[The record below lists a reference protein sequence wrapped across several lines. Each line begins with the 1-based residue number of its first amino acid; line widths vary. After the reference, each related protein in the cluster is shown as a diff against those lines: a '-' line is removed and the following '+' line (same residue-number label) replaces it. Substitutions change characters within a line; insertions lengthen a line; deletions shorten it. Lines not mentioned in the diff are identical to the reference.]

1 MQAASPAPEPPATPP
16 VPLALSLPILPPLC
30 HVPSPG
36 PGAGA
41 VPAAYHQPPDA
52 LTPGTSSSPGRR
64 GFYDD
69 LQHYNP
75 APPFVDHT
83 EDQMLRED
91 YNRLRARRTSAT
103 LSSSPAANISPSS
116 LSVHRRSLGDNTQR
130 LPSDFAPSP
139 VPPHVNP
146 VPPYL
151 DYIEDEMLRNDH
163 VRVRSSARGNSVGT
177 FSSEQVPAAFPTNN
191 IVPSYASSSSSTS
204 AISPSSRH
212 QPVASEEANDRW
224 SRDRLTDR
232 RRAMLASQRDDN
244 SRPGP
249 WTQAWSRTADEPFNA
264 ETNNDRYWEAEYSP
278 AYIERRPL
286 QQRTSSSSSSSSS
299 SVRPGPVATNMGGHD
314 RQTLNRDI
322 NETVGRRLGSL
333 RPVQMQNP
341 SFPLEASTNTLRR
354 REIPRGAHRAA
365 ATAATTA
372 SEGNLWGELERDN
385 RSSYTTLPSLSSL
398 SSSFSPSSRGRAA
411 PSANNGD
418 SGITTPTQES
428 VFRAY
433 GNSNHGQDEDDDFG
447 DGFGDDFDDDD
458 DDDDV
463 VDDGDY
469 DDENENDIGE
479 MLNPD
484 IMREVYNLLTARP
497 VQPMAT
503 FSGPGMVA
511 GEPIEL
517 IHAHAQ
523 LQQQHARVASA
534 FERIFR
540 QRPPRQSLEDLRLSP
555 QMDDHTI
562 QETLMSAIKGL
573 KHVSDG
579 KKRRMTMGILENITW
594 AEFGEREGM
603 VRDEYCSV
611 CHDEASLIFFC
622 FVLFPSTELNV
633 EISMRT
639 LQKFPLRLV
648 NTCTTRT
655 VSA

>member
-16 VPLALSLPILPPLC
+16 VPLALSLPIPPPLC

-177 FSSEQVPAAFPTNN
+177 FSSEQVPAAFPANN

-244 SRPGP
+244 NRPGP

-264 ETNNDRYWEAEYSP
+264 ETNNDRYWDAEYSP

-299 SVRPGPVATNMGGHD
+299 SVRPDPVVTNMGGHD
-314 RQTLNRDI
+314 RQALNRDI

-540 QRPPRQSLEDLRLSP
+540 QRPPRQALEDLRLSP

-579 KKRRMTMGILENITW
+579 KKRRMTMGILENINW

-603 VRDEYCSV
+603 TWLNTPKISSCPMCRRDLALLAALTNMVPSKTV
-611 CHDEASLIFFC
+611 DEAIPYWYK
-622 FVLFPSTELNV
+622 V
-633 EISMRT
+633 
-639 LQKFPLRLV
+639 
-648 NTCTTRT
+648 
-655 VSA
+655 

>member
-1 MQAASPAPEPPATPP
+1 MQAASPAPEAPATPP

-30 HVPSPG
+30 QVPSPG

-69 LQHYNP
+69 LQYYNP

-116 LSVHRRSLGDNTQR
+116 LSVHRRSLGDNAQR

-244 SRPGP
+244 NRPGP

-264 ETNNDRYWEAEYSP
+264 ETNNDRYWDAEYSP

-314 RQTLNRDI
+314 RQALNRDI

-447 DGFGDDFDDDD
+447 DGFGDDFDDED

-463 VDDGDY
+463 VDDEDY

-540 QRPPRQSLEDLRLSP
+540 QRPPRQALEDLRLSP

-603 VRDEYCSV
+603 TWLNTPKISSCPMCRRDLALLAALTNMVPSKTV
-611 CHDEASLIFFC
+611 DEAIPYWYK
-622 FVLFPSTELNV
+622 V
-633 EISMRT
+633 
-639 LQKFPLRLV
+639 
-648 NTCTTRT
+648 
-655 VSA
+655 

>member
-16 VPLALSLPILPPLC
+16 VPLPLSLPILPPLC

-130 LPSDFAPSP
+130 LSSDFAPSP

-177 FSSEQVPAAFPTNN
+177 FSSEQVLAAFPANN

-244 SRPGP
+244 NRPGP

-264 ETNNDRYWEAEYSP
+264 ETNNDRYWDAEYSP

-573 KHVSDG
+573 KHSLG
-579 KKRRMTMGILENITW
+579 R
-594 AEFGEREGM
+594 ERGW
-603 VRDEYCSV
+603 
-611 CHDEASLIFFC
+611 
-622 FVLFPSTELNV
+622 
-633 EISMRT
+633 
-639 LQKFPLRLV
+639 
-648 NTCTTRT
+648 
-655 VSA
+655 

>member
-1 MQAASPAPEPPATPP
+1 M
-16 VPLALSLPILPPLC
+16 
-30 HVPSPG
+30 
-36 PGAGA
+36 
-41 VPAAYHQPPDA
+41 
-52 LTPGTSSSPGRR
+52 
-64 GFYDD
+64 
-69 LQHYNP
+69 
-75 APPFVDHT
+75 
-83 EDQMLRED
+83 
-91 YNRLRARRTSAT
+91 
-103 LSSSPAANISPSS
+103 
-116 LSVHRRSLGDNTQR
+116 
-130 LPSDFAPSP
+130 
-139 VPPHVNP
+139 NP

-177 FSSEQVPAAFPTNN
+177 FSSEQVLAAFPANN

-244 SRPGP
+244 NRPGP

-264 ETNNDRYWEAEYSP
+264 ETNNDRYWDAEYSP

-579 KKRRMTMGILENITW
+579 KKRRMTMGILENINW

>member
-16 VPLALSLPILPPLC
+16 VSLPLSLPILPPLC

-41 VPAAYHQPPDA
+41 VPAAYHQPLDA
-52 LTPGTSSSPGRR
+52 PTPSSSSSPGRR
-64 GFYDD
+64 SFYDD

-103 LSSSPAANISPSS
+103 LSSSPAANISPSA
-116 LSVHRRSLGDNTQR
+116 LSVHRRSLGDSAQR

-163 VRVRSSARGNSVGT
+163 VRVRSSARGNSVGA
-177 FSSEQVPAAFPTNN
+177 FSSEHVPAAFSTNN
-191 IVPSYASSSSSTS
+191 MVPSHASSSSSTS
-204 AISPSSRH
+204 ALSPSSRH
-212 QPVASEEANDRW
+212 QPVASEEANERW

-244 SRPGP
+244 NRPGP
-249 WTQAWSRTADEPFNA
+249 WTQAWSRTDDEPFNA
-264 ETNNDRYWEAEYSP
+264 ETNNDRYWDAEYSP

-286 QQRTSSSSSSSSS
+286 QQRASSSSSSSSI
-299 SVRPGPVATNMGGHD
+299 RPSPVVTNMGGHD
-314 RQTLNRDI
+314 RQALNRDI

-354 REIPRGAHRAA
+354 REVSRGAHRAA
-365 ATAATTA
+365 ATAAATATA

-398 SSSFSPSSRGRAA
+398 SSSFSPSSRQSAA
-411 PSANNGD
+411 PFANNGD

-433 GNSNHGQDEDDDFG
+433 VNSNHGQDEDDDFG

-463 VDDGDY
+463 DDEDY
-469 DDENENDIGE
+469 DDENENGFGE

-517 IHAHAQ
+517 IHAHAR
-523 LQQQHARVASA
+523 LQQQHAHVASA
-534 FERIFR
+534 FGRIFR

-573 KHVSDG
+573 KHTWLNTPKISSCPMC
-579 KKRRMTMGILENITW
+579 RRDLALLAALTN
-594 AEFGEREGM
+594 M
-603 VRDEYCSV
+603 VPSKTV
-611 CHDEASLIFFC
+611 DEAIPYWYK
-622 FVLFPSTELNV
+622 V
-633 EISMRT
+633 
-639 LQKFPLRLV
+639 
-648 NTCTTRT
+648 
-655 VSA
+655 

>member
-1 MQAASPAPEPPATPP
+1 M
-16 VPLALSLPILPPLC
+16 
-30 HVPSPG
+30 
-36 PGAGA
+36 
-41 VPAAYHQPPDA
+41 
-52 LTPGTSSSPGRR
+52 
-64 GFYDD
+64 
-69 LQHYNP
+69 
-75 APPFVDHT
+75 
-83 EDQMLRED
+83 
-91 YNRLRARRTSAT
+91 
-103 LSSSPAANISPSS
+103 
-116 LSVHRRSLGDNTQR
+116 
-130 LPSDFAPSP
+130 
-139 VPPHVNP
+139 NP

-244 SRPGP
+244 NRPGP

-264 ETNNDRYWEAEYSP
+264 ETNNDRYWDAEYSP

-299 SVRPGPVATNMGGHD
+299 SVRPDPVVTNMGGHD
-314 RQTLNRDI
+314 RQALNRDI

-428 VFRAY
+428 VFRVY
-433 GNSNHGQDEDDDFG
+433 GNSNHGQDEDDDFGDGFG

-540 QRPPRQSLEDLRLSP
+540 QRPPRQALEDLRLSP

-639 LQKFPLRLV
+639 RQKFPLRLV